1 MMARITAPRFEW
13 PLVISV
19 AVASVGLL
27 VTVVDGWRDGVVLF
41 ACGVLLAGVLR
52 LLLSDDQAGLLRVR
66 RRPFDVLALFGMGAA
81 VLVLGLLVPDLPR

>member
-13 PLVISV
+13 PLVVSV

-41 ACGVLLAGVLR
+41 AGVLR

-81 VLVLGLLVPDLPR
+81 VLALGLLVPDLPR